1 MKTAKPPKKRKIRIE
16 IDFENGDIAKVNP
29 HSPGHISRTELTP
42 TEINELLQGPHR
54 FIGQLVHTHSSPG
67 CVTYILGGRA
77 VQICY

>member
-1 MKTAKPPKKRKIRIE
+1 MPTDKQPKKRKIRIE
-16 IDFENGDIAKVNP
+16 IDFENGIIAKVNP